1 MSEEKK
7 KARFSIEFEVSLCLT
22 LEEEISVD
30 LPDASKIIL
39 HATSS
44 STNTG
49 EIILKLDK
57 PDFLQAHTKGRE
69 KIRDFLR
76 ALLIAT
82 NSIYM
87 KELKFKKPR
96 LLNEIDFSGEVKTGF
111 VDFSVNCVIARR
123 LESEKLFQT
132 SNILSKV
139 RDMQEIEQDI
149 LYTTLFLYEKGCQSE
164 KVEQF
169 IFWWISFESLVRLHG
184 KRKDF
189 LKIYLK
195 PASQSVFNKRK
206 KVIEALSNM
215 NLIDRQGNNRSEK
228 LREKL
233 HKSKSHYTAILIK
246 AVYCIAEIRNKLLH
260 EGEMDVDLIYSCALL
275 LADIICESIK
285 EYLV

>member
-1 MSEEKK
+1 M
-7 KARFSIEFEVSLCLT
+7 EFEVSLCLT
-22 LEEEISVD
+22 LEEESSVD

-44 STNTG
+44 ATNTG
-49 EIILKLDK
+49 EIVLNLDK
-57 PDFLQAHTKGRE
+57 PDFLQAYTKGQE

-111 VDFSVNCVIARR
+111 AEFSLNCVITGR
-123 LESEKLFQT
+123 LESEKLIQT

-139 RDMQEIEQDI
+139 RDMQETEQDI
-149 LYTTLFLYEKGCQSE
+149 LYTTLFLYAKGCQSE

-169 IFWWISFESLVRLHG
+169 IFWWISFESLVRPHG

-206 KVIEALSNM
+206 KVIEDLSNM
-215 NLIDRQGNNRSEK
+215 NLIDRKGNNRSEK
-228 LREKL
+228 LREEL
-233 HKSKSHYTAILIK
+233 HRSLSDYTEILIK
-246 AVYCIAEIRNKLLH
+246 AEWCIAEIRNRLLH
-260 EGEMDVDLIYSCALL
+260 EGEMDEDFIHSCALL
-275 LADIICESIK
+275 LADIICETIR